1 MLQRLFV
8 HTAQVTL
15 RTEGSVCLGSAG
27 SGGGGGDKAK
37 PRSCL
42 TGTKTSR
49 EKGKYGLLHGMRVC
63 RQQVQE

>member
-27 SGGGGGDKAK
+27 SGGEDKAK

-49 EKGKYGLLHGMRVC
+49 EKGKYGLLHGARVC
-63 RQQVQE
+63 RQQAQE